1 MRAAAFALLIGAAI
15 AGGVTE
21 EATPAPHDDDA
32 SLGQHVEP
40 AMPTHHGHSDE
51 QLDGFG
57 NPMSWEHDPPH
68 GGHGHHDHGGHGRGH
83 GNMHHGKGCF
93 RESPSQFFCGGCRTA
108 VAQGGGLFGDVP
120 GRSEKSG

>member
-21 EATPAPHDDDA
+21 EATPAPHDDAAATSDV
-32 SLGQHVEP
+32 VEP
-40 AMPTHHGHSDE
+40 MPTHHGHSDE

-57 NPMSWEHDPPH
+57 NPMSWEHDPP
-68 GGHGHHDHGGHGRGH
+68 GGHGHHGHDQHGRGH

-93 RESPSQFFCGGCRTA
+93 RESPSQRT
-108 VAQGGGLFGDVP
+108 
-120 GRSEKSG
+120 RRKSG

>member
-15 AGGVTE
+15 AGGEQE
-21 EATPAPHDDDA
+21 EATPAPHDDAAA
-32 SLGQHVEP
+32 SDVVEP

-93 RESPSQFFCGGCRTA
+93 RESPSQFFAGGCRTA